1 MASRTA
7 PAADPGP
14 NDVTIE
20 AHTLTSG
27 GIVREY
33 LLAQPMKIPD
43 GPVPLVL
50 DLHGSGFDAADQ
62 FRVSRSHRFT
72 ADGAVVV
79 APRGHIPFRLFEGWP
94 EGYAWNVPGSPL
106 PGEAEPRPGP
116 DDVRFLSHLLGALLS
131 GRGSA
136 APIDPGR
143 VHVIGYSGGGR
154 LASHLPA
161 ALPWLASVACVAGL
175 RYPVPVTGNTVA
187 ILAVHGTD
195 DPINPYLG
203 RAGTRWSAS
212 VEESASLWAAA
223 SGWAGE
229 TTSEDLGHGVVER
242 CFVPSA
248 SGAPVRLVT
257 VPGVGHAWPGSR
269 DPEHVARFGPSG
281 GFDASAHL
289 QRLIGSVGSPSP
301 D

>member
-7 PAADPGP
+7 PTVDPGP
-14 NDVTIE
+14 DHVTIE

-27 GIVREY
+27 GVVREY

-62 FRVSRSHRFT
+62 LRVSRSHRFA

-79 APRGHIPFRLFEGWP
+79 APQGHIPFRLFEGWP
-94 EGYAWNVPGSPL
+94 RGYAWNVPGSPL
-106 PGEAEPRPGP
+106 PGEAEPRQGP

-131 GRGSA
+131 GRGA
-136 APIDPGR
+136 TVPIDPGR
-143 VHVIGYSGGGR
+143 IHVVGYSGGAR

-175 RYPVPVTGNTVA
+175 RYPVPVTGSTVA
-187 ILAVHGTD
+187 ILAVHGAD

-203 RAGTRWSAS
+203 KAGSRWSAS
-212 VEESASLWAAA
+212 VEESALHWAVA

-229 TTSEDLGHGVVER
+229 TTTEDLGHGVVER
-242 CFVPSA
+242 CFVPSS

-257 VPGVGHAWPGSR
+257 VPGIGHAWPGSS
-269 DPEHVARFGPSG
+269 DPEHVGRFGPPG
-281 GFDASAHL
+281 RFDASAHL
-289 QRLIGSVGSPSP
+289 QRLIGSVGGPSP